1 MKAETEKVLNNLK
14 QFCLE
19 NKCSFVRSDNS
30 SNDLVLSVK
39 IEPYTFEEVY
49 FTEEISFEALE
60 YEWYTI

>member
-1 MKAETEKVLNNLK
+1 MKPETKEVLNNLK

-19 NKCSFVRSDNS
+19 NKCSFVRSANS

-39 IEPYTFEEVY
+39 TKTNEFENVY
-49 FTEEISFEALE
+49 FEEEISIETLE